1 MPVLQLPQMRLQ
13 VVTTVSDRSNAETL
27 AQNGYINTVAGN
39 DQTVLLNVSGV
50 SVHPTVCA
58 TPIRQDQVVLAPEQ
72 GTVMFQFPAC
82 SYEFEHKPHLG
93 LAVVLYINKA
103 LQGMQH
109 TVASIAYVNFDK
121 IMSRQLV
128 VVNSTLND
136 VNNTPVRIMLQ
147 GFVSPEQDMW
157 NRQNAKLLDEL
168 YGNFN
173 SIARIEERL
182 YHFSEERCAALE
194 NFLDPHNKEN
204 LHCSL
209 AMPTNLV
216 RHVMNVRTADNAQT
230 EFFKQ
235 VCTEE
240 CPDFL
245 LKYAPLSAAML
256 LTTAVKFLGTKSN
269 APVSYKFIAD
279 QLTNMR
285 CSEADAELWT
295 QIFCNCLTSIVP
307 ASNTYSGDASW
318 LVNTAGAKVIPNLVG
333 EEQLLLGSPVVQN
346 IEDIKSCQKYT
357 SQCQELFSLGDVQKA
372 ELAFREAHT
381 ARMKTVELC
390 KNQDCEDFTADMRNY
405 MSASTHADVMTKTAH
420 HMIGTA
426 LLCGD
431 ARLNLPHNTV
441 QDAQQALL
449 ICCATQRYVMLL
461 TKHTCQDCV
470 CIAVASNL
478 TSKYGTT
485 IEEAPPMQ
493 ISRSMFRDRD
503 AYILASTP
511 GAAGH
516 ACRIR
521 TQSSKMQTIDMDYG
535 VKVHVHDTNV
545 MCMQESTSA
554 TIFRELT
561 DPSQSFDVE
570 IQIGCGKTSRLNA
583 MPRSVVRNVMGNVY
597 SELLTNSGL
606 SVHHAADRMGT
617 NEFYKIIASVGGHM
631 VISAEKG
638 LSDIPLKPAD
648 ILQSMLSGCKET
660 QYYCGAEHTRGDSM
674 LTLQFDLKP
683 EEQDYL
689 RLLARAQAPL
699 YAKSLE
705 LVLASATVGSCF
717 LPRLDGISSHLPGN
731 VQGENAN
738 GKQLFVVPQKA
749 PLLCMTDVLKSTSVE
764 ALLRAQKEHVR
775 TVLKDTCKTEFNFF
789 SDHISTDIMLLH
801 THLSL

>member
-1 MPVLQLPQMRLQ
+1 MPVLQMPQMRLQ
-13 VVTTVSDRSNAETL
+13 VVTVVNDRSNAEAL
-27 AQNGYINTVAGN
+27 AQNGYINTVAGHE
-39 DQTVLLNVSGV
+39 QAVLLNVSAV
-50 SVHPTVCA
+50 SVHPTVCG
-58 TPIRQDQVVLAPEQ
+58 TSMRQEQVVLAPMQ
-72 GTVMFQFPAC
+72 GTVMFQFPAA
-82 SYEFEHKPHLG
+82 SYEFEHRPHLG
-93 LAVVLYINKA
+93 MAVTLYINKA
-103 LQGMQH
+103 TEGMQH
-109 TVASIAYVNFDK
+109 TVASTAYVNFDK

-128 VVNSTLND
+128 TVNSFLND
-136 VNNTPVRIMLQ
+136 VNSTPVKIMLQ
-147 GFVSPEQDMW
+147 GFVTPEQDMW

-168 YGNFN
+168 CGNFN

-182 YHFSEERCAALE
+182 FHFSEERCSALE
-194 NFLDPHNKEN
+194 NFLDPDNKEN
-204 LHCSL
+204 MHCSL

-235 VCTEE
+235 ACAEE

-256 LTTAVKFLGTKSN
+256 LTTAVKFLGTKSS
-269 APVSYKFIAD
+269 APVSYKSITD

-295 QIFCNCLTSIVP
+295 QIFCNCVTSIVP
-307 ASNTYSGDASW
+307 ASNTYTGDASW
-318 LVNTAGAKVIPNLVG
+318 LVNAAGANVIPNLVG

-346 IEDIKSCQKYT
+346 VEDIKLCQKYT
-357 SQCQELFSLGDVQKA
+357 SQCQDLFSMGEVQKA

-381 ARMKTVELC
+381 ARMKTTELC

-405 MSASTHADVMTKTAH
+405 MSASAHADVMTKTAQ

-431 ARLNLPHNTV
+431 ARLNMPHNTV
-441 QDAQQALL
+441 QDARQALL
-449 ICCATQRYVMLL
+449 ICCATQRYVMQL
-461 TKHTCQDCV
+461 TKHLCQDCV

-478 TSKYGTT
+478 TSKYGAT
-485 IEEAPPMQ
+485 IEEAPAVQM
-493 ISRSMFRDRD
+493 SRSVFPDRD
-503 AYILASTP
+503 TFILASTP

-521 TQSSKMQTIDMDYG
+521 AQSSKMHTLNMDYG
-535 VKVHVHDTNV
+535 VNVHVHDTNV
-545 MCMQESTSA
+545 MCMQESTSS

-561 DPSQSFDVE
+561 EPLQVFDVE
-570 IQIGCGKTSRLNA
+570 IQVGCGKTRRLNA
-583 MPRSVVRNVMGNVY
+583 MPRSVVRNVTGNIY
-597 SELLTNSGL
+597 GDMLTNSGL
-606 SVHHAADRMGT
+606 SVNHAADRMGS
-617 NEFYKIIASVGGHM
+617 NDFYKILSAVGGQM
-631 VISAEKG
+631 IISAEKG
-638 LSDIPLKPAD
+638 ASNAPLKPAD

-660 QYYCGAEHTRGDSM
+660 QYYCGAEHAAGASM

-683 EEQDYL
+683 EEQGYL

-738 GKQLFVVPQKA
+738 GKQLFVVPQRA

>member
-13 VVTTVSDRSNAETL
+13 VVTVVNDRSNAPAL
-27 AQNGYINTVAGN
+27 AQNGYINTVEGH
-39 DQTVLLNVSGV
+39 DQIVLLNVSAV
-50 SVHPTVCA
+50 SVHPTVCSSSM
-58 TPIRQDQVVLAPEQ
+58 RQEQVALAPQE
-72 GTVMFQFPAC
+72 GTVMFQFPAA

-93 LAVVLYINKA
+93 MAVTLYINKS
-103 LQGMQH
+103 MDSIQH

-128 VVNSTLND
+128 TVNSVLND
-136 VNNTPVRIMLQ
+136 VNNTPVRIMVQ
-147 GFVSPEQDMW
+147 GFVTPEQDMW

-168 YGNFN
+168 CGNFN
-173 SIARIEERL
+173 SIARIEDRL
-182 YHFSEERCAALE
+182 YQFSEERCFAMN
-194 NFLDPHNKEN
+194 NFLDPHNKDS
-204 LHCSL
+204 LHSSL

-256 LTTAVKFLGTKSN
+256 LTTAVKFLGTKSS
-269 APVSYKFIAD
+269 APVSYKYIAD

-285 CSEADAELWT
+285 CTEADAELWT

-307 ASNTYSGDASW
+307 ASNIYTGDASW
-318 LVNTAGAKVIPNLVG
+318 LVNSAGANVIPNLVG
-333 EEQLLLGSPVVQN
+333 EEQLLCGSPVVQN
-346 IEDIKSCQKYT
+346 IEDLKSCQKYT
-357 SQCQELFSLGDVQKA
+357 SQCQELFSLGNVQKA

-381 ARMKTVELC
+381 ARMKTTELC

-405 MSASTHADVMTKTAH
+405 MSASAHADVMTTTAQ

-431 ARLNLPHNTV
+431 ARLNMPHNTV
-441 QDAQQALL
+441 QDARQALL
-449 ICCATQRYVMLL
+449 ICCATQRYVMQL
-461 TKHTCQDCV
+461 TKHLCQDCV

-478 TSKYGTT
+478 TSKYGAT
-485 IEEAPPMQ
+485 IEEAPVMQ
-493 ISRSMFRDRD
+493 LTRSAFPDRD
-503 AYILASTP
+503 TYILASTP

-521 TQSSKMQTIDMDYG
+521 AQSSKLHTLDLDYG
-535 VKVHVHDTNV
+535 IKAHVHDTNV
-545 MCMQESTSA
+545 MCIQESTSP
-554 TIFRELT
+554 TIFRELSE
-561 DPSQSFDVE
+561 PSERFDVE
-570 IQIGCGKTSRLNA
+570 IQVGCGKTRRLNA

-597 SELLTNSGL
+597 GDMLTNSGL
-606 SVHHAADRMGT
+606 SASHAADRKGST
-617 NEFYKIIASVGGHM
+617 DFYKVLSAVGGQM
-631 VISAEKG
+631 IISAEKG
-638 LSDIPLKPAD
+638 LTNMPLKPAD
-648 ILQSMLSGCKET
+648 ILHSMLNGCKET
-660 QYYCGAEHTRGDSM
+660 QYYCGAEHADGSSM
-674 LTLQFDLKP
+674 LTLQFELKK
-683 EEQDYL
+683 EEQDMI

-699 YAKSLE
+699 YSKSME

-731 VQGENAN
+731 VQSENAN
-738 GKQLFVVPQKA
+738 GKQLFVVSQKA
-749 PLLCMTDVLKSTSVE
+749 PLLCMTDVLKSASVE
-764 ALLRAQKEHVR
+764 ALMRAQKDHVR